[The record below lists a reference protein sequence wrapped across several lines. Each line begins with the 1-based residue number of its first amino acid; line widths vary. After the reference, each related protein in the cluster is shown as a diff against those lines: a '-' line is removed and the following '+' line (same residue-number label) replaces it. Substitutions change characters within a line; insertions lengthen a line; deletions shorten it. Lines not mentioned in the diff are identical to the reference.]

1 MSTKKVLFLCLSLIV
16 LLAAAFTARKDID
29 PDYEEIHLEDST
41 TDRYSPQIAQVDYTG
56 IPYMSRE

>member
-1 MSTKKVLFLCLSLIV
+1 MFIV
-16 LLAAAFTARKDID
+16 LLTAFTEEKDID